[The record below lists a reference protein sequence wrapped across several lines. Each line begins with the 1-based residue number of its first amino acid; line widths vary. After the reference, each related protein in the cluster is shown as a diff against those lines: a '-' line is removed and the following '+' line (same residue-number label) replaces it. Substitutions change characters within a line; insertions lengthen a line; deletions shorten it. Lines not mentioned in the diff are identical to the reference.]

1 MSKID
6 VDFGGRL
13 GLILGYLGPPWGGL
27 LALRVAFG
35 RPKLLPKPASRRFF
49 VKKVIFHG
57 ILRFPMVFDGFS
69 PPHGPLKVAKSAPRG
84 VLERLGSLFWALDWS
99 LRFGMLFGSVWV
111 SFWVPKCPP

>member
-1 MSKID
+1 MPNDPWRMSKID

-13 GLILGYLGPPWGGL
+13 GIILGYVGPPWGGL

-49 VKKVIFHG
+49 VEKVIFHG

-84 VLERLGSLFWALDWS
+84 VLERLGSCFFALDLLLLFS
-99 LRFGMLFGSVWV
+99 IVFGSV
-111 SFWVPKCPP
+111 